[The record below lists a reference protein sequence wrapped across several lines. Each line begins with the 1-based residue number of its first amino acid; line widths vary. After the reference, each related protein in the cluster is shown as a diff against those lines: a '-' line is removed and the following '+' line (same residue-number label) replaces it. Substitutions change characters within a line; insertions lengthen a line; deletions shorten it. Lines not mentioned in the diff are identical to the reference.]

1 MTDDR
6 YSRHVFLKEIG
17 AEGQSRIAASRV
29 FVIGAGGVG
38 CPAALALVESGIAS
52 LTIADADA
60 VDLSN
65 LPRQIL
71 HTPDRIGMNKAQSA
85 AIALRTVNPAVPVN
99 VVTDYVDEEKLTA
112 LARDCDIIIDG
123 NINYF
128 LNRNGER
135 LDLTPSA
142 KGTLQQRE
150 NIVDGVRSNLS
161 PRVRA
166 VVGADA
172 IYAEVSAASILAKV
186 ERDAYMTE
194 LAESYPGYGFEK
206 HVGYGTAA
214 HVAALAKLGPI
225 RGIHRY
231 SYAPIKKLLD
241 PVS

>member
-1 MTDDR
+1 MAANAVVGIDEVGRGCWAGPLVASAVLLDKPIEGLR
-6 YSRHVFLKEIG
+6 DSKKLSKKRREVL
-17 AEGQSRIAASRV
+17 AEKIKYEAKAY
-29 FVIGAGGVG
+29 GVG
-38 CPAALALVESGIAS
+38 WVN
-52 LTIADADA
+52 ADEVDKMGLSKA
-60 VDLSN
+60 VQTAMLQAIQQ
-65 LPRQIL
+65 L
-71 HTPDRIGMNKAQSA
+71 NKV
-85 AIALRTVNPAVPVN
+85 T
-99 VVTDYVDEEKLTA
+99 TDYD
-112 LARDCDIIIDG
+112 DIIIDG